1 MQALNERLIFTLETV
16 HHRLSEVSPLLHRI
30 VSQTEHS
37 HAWWDMVS
45 GTNVAAELK
54 QRLFQFLNLV
64 FLLRQDCLRFLQI
77 CNLWR

>member
-1 MQALNERLIFTLETV
+1 
-16 HHRLSEVSPLLHRI
+16 
-30 VSQTEHS
+30 
-37 HAWWDMVS
+37 MVS